1 MGIFAG
7 SLSTETGEESCKKY
21 TYTYLKTDFIV

>member
-7 SLSTETGEESCKKY
+7 SFCIETGEDNCKKFKH
-21 TYTYLKTDFIV
+21 TYLKTDVVV